1 LGLLTFYE
9 TNFFSEVKVNNCW
22 SIRDSG
28 LGAVTSASDAGGSA
42 DGDVIATGDFRLDLR
57 TRQVTIRGQDLHLTE
72 EEFEML
78 VFMIG
83 HPKSIITP
91 QTRLTTRWGS
101 GNLIRQSDF
110 LRVMA
115 QLRRKLDAAGCSH
128 YIRTEPWVV
137 YRFDPHHHSD
147 VH

>member
-1 LGLLTFYE
+1 MG
-9 TNFFSEVKVNNCW
+9 NCW
-22 SIRDSG
+22 SIRDSE
-28 LGAVTSASDAGGSA
+28 LHAPTNAPDAGGPA
-42 DGDVIATGDFRLDLR
+42 DQDVIVTGDFRLDL
-57 TRQVTIRGQDLHLTE
+57 QAHHVTIRGQELQLTE

-91 QTRLTTRWGS
+91 QTRLTTRWG
-101 GNLIRQSDF
+101 GTQIRQSDF

-115 QLRRKLDAAGCSH
+115 QLRKKLEAVGCSH

-137 YRFDPHHHSD
+137 YRFDPHRRTE

>member
-1 LGLLTFYE
+1 M
-9 TNFFSEVKVNNCW
+9 EVEVGNSW
-22 SIRDSG
+22 SIRG
-28 LGAVTSASDAGGSA
+28 SALHALTNAPDAGGSA
-42 DGDVIATGDFRLDLR
+42 DQDVIVTGDFRLHLQSH
-57 TRQVTIRGQDLHLTE
+57 QVTIRGQKLHLTE

-83 HPKSIITP
+83 HPRSIITP
-91 QTRLTTRWGS
+91 QTRLTTRWGG

-115 QLRRKLDAAGCSH
+115 QLRKKLEAAGCSH

-137 YRFDPHHHSD
+137 YSFDPHRTE
-147 VH
+147 VQ

>member
-1 LGLLTFYE
+1 MA
-9 TNFFSEVKVNNCW
+9 SSS
-22 SIRDSG
+22 SISD
-28 LGAVTSASDAGGSA
+28 VTGKRAITHQTAA
-42 DGDVIATGDFRLDLR
+42 DPDIMVTGDFRIDLR
-57 TRQVTIRGQDLHLTE
+57 TRQASVRGQELLLNE

-91 QTRLTTRWGS
+91 QTRLTTRWGGS
-101 GNLIRQSDF
+101 QIRQADF
-110 LRVMA
+110 LRVMT
-115 QLRRKLDAAGCSH
+115 QLRKKLEAAGCSH

-137 YRFDPHHHSD
+137 YRFDPHNRVE

>member
-1 LGLLTFYE
+1 MG
-9 TNFFSEVKVNNCW
+9 NSW
-22 SIRDSG
+22 SIRG
-28 LGAVTSASDAGGSA
+28 SALHALTNAPDAGGA
-42 DGDVIATGDFRLDLR
+42 AAQDVIVTGDLRLDLQ
-57 TRQVTIRGQDLHLTE
+57 THGVTIRGQELHLTE

-78 VFMIG
+78 VFLVG

-91 QTRLTTRWGS
+91 QTRLTTRWGG

-115 QLRRKLDAAGCSH
+115 QLRKKLEDAGCSH

-137 YRFDPHHHSD
+137 YSFDPHRTE

>member
-1 LGLLTFYE
+1 L
-9 TNFFSEVKVNNCW
+9 EVEVGNSW
-22 SIRDSG
+22 GIRDSG
-28 LGAVTSASDAGGSA
+28 LQALTNAPDAGGPA
-42 DGDVIATGDFRLDLR
+42 GQDVIVTGDFRLDLQ
-57 TRQVTIRGQDLHLTE
+57 THQVTIRGQELHLTE
-72 EEFEML
+72 EELEML

-91 QTRLTTRWGS
+91 QTRLTTRWGG
-101 GNLIRQSDF
+101 GNQIRQSDF

-115 QLRRKLDAAGCSH
+115 QLRKKLDDLGSH

-137 YRFDPHHHSD
+137 YRFDPHHRTE

>member
-1 LGLLTFYE
+1 MRNG
-9 TNFFSEVKVNNCW
+9 W
-22 SIRDSG
+22 SIRDYG
-28 LGAVTSASDAGGSA
+28 TQAATNAPDAGGLA
-42 DGDVIATGDFRLDLR
+42 DQDAIVTGDFRLDLQ
-57 TRQVTIRGQDLHLTE
+57 THQVTIRSQNLHLTE

-91 QTRLTTRWGS
+91 QTRLTTRWDG

-115 QLRRKLDAAGCSH
+115 QLRKKLEAVGCSY
-128 YIRTEPWVV
+128 YIRIEPWVV
-137 YRFDPHHHSD
+137 YSFDPHRTE